1 MKKPNAKAKRQ
12 QVKKAQKGHGIW
24 VTPRANRVSSVA
36 GDRDASVRGDV
47 PVERGEVK

>member
-24 VTPRANRVSSVA
+24 STPRTNRVSSVL
-36 GDRDASVRGDV
+36 GDRDAAVRDTV
-47 PVERGEVK
+47 SSQRGEVK